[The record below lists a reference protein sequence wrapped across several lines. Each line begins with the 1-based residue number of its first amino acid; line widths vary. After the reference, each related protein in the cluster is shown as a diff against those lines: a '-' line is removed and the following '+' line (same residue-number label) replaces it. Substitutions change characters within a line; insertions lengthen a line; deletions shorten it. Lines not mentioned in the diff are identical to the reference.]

1 MAHHKSAKKR
11 IRQAARRTK
20 VNSAIKSRERT
31 LVKKAETAIA
41 SGNKETATAALRA
54 AEPVLQSGVS
64 KGLLHR
70 NAVAR
75 KVARLS
81 KRIKAL

>member
-11 IRQAARRTK
+11 IRQTARRTK
-20 VNSAIKSRERT
+20 VNSASKSRERT
-31 LVKKAETAIA
+31 LVKKAEAAIA
-41 SGNKETATAALRA
+41 SGDKKSALAALRA
-54 AEPVLQSGVS
+54 AEPVMQRSVA

-70 NAVAR
+70 NAAAR
-75 KVARLS
+75 KVSRLS

>member
-11 IRQAARRTK
+11 IRQAARRTR
-20 VNSAIKSRERT
+20 VNSASKSRERT
-31 LVKKAETAIA
+31 LVKKAEAAIA

-54 AEPVLQSGVS
+54 AAPVLQRAVA
-64 KGLLHR
+64 KGHLHR
-70 NAVAR
+70 NTVAR
-75 KVARLS
+75 KVSRLS

>member
-20 VNSAIKSRERT
+20 VNSARKSRERT
-31 LVKKAETAIA
+31 LVKKAEAAIT
-41 SGNKETATAALRA
+41 SGSKETASAALRA
-54 AEPVLQSGVS
+54 AEPVLQRAVS
-64 KGLLHR
+64 KGHLHR

>member
-20 VNSAIKSRERT
+20 VNGATKSRERT

-41 SGNKETATAALRA
+41 SGDKEAATAALRA
-54 AEPVLQSGVS
+54 AGPILQRGVS

-70 NAVAR
+70 NTVAR
-75 KVARLS
+75 KVSRLS

>member
-20 VNSAIKSRERT
+20 VNSATKSRERT
-31 LVKKAETAIA
+31 LVKKAEAAIA
-41 SGNKETATAALRA
+41 SGNKETATAALSA
-54 AEPVLQSGVS
+54 AAPILQRGVS
-64 KGLLHR
+64 KGHLHR

-75 KVARLS
+75 KVSRLS

>member
-20 VNSAIKSRERT
+20 VNSATKSRERT

-41 SGNKETATAALRA
+41 SGNKETATEALRA
-54 AEPVLQSGVS
+54 AAPILQRGVS
-64 KGLLHR
+64 KGHLHR

-75 KVARLS
+75 KVSRLS